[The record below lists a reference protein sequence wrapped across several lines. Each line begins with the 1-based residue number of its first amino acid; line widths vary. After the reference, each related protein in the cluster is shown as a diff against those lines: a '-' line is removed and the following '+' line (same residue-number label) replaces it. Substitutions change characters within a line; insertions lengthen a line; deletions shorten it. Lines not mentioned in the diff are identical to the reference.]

1 MTAKKTTKKKATT
14 KTTTAKVKVKAK
26 SAASTAQATAEEASE
41 TVENRF
47 GSIISQIR
55 GNLAEAREALAES
68 GAVMDEHRRDIAMT
82 MISNMQENADETFA
96 SLEDVVN
103 ADSVGETL
111 KISRDALRS
120 GIERNVR
127 QVKEF
132 AQATA
137 DSSKESAEPM
147 AEYIS
152 TLRTKVLPGADA

>member
-1 MTAKKTTKKKATT
+1 MATKKATKKKAT
-14 KTTTAKVKVKAK
+14 AKVKATTKAK
-26 SAASTAQATAEEASE
+26 VKRAAASVEAVAEEATE

-47 GSIISQIR
+47 ESIIGQIR
-55 GNLAEAREALAES
+55 SNLAEARDALAES

-82 MISNMQENADETFA
+82 MIANMQENADETFA
-96 SLEDVVN
+96 SLEDVVK

-137 DSSKESAEPM
+137 DSSKESVEPV
-147 AEYIS
+147 ADYIS
-152 TLRTKVLPGADA
+152 SLRTKVLPGADA